1 MFDHICRAI
10 STGIVFTLIL
20 TFLGG
25 CGGSDH
31 QVTTRMHLTNVSGS
45 TVVFLA
51 IEDSELAVKMAP
63 NRLAQPLP
71 PSAVYSA
78 VLPRTGN
85 YWVRTETQSEGSTLQ
100 RIVGPIRIGRG
111 IQDWEFT
118 RDDEMPLYLAP
129 LGGKSLA
136 VSLPSAQSW

>member
-1 MFDHICRAI
+1 MVNRIYRAVSTAMICAL
-10 STGIVFTLIL
+10 SLTL
-20 TFLGG
+20 LGG
-25 CGGSDH
+25 CGGSDNL
-31 QVTTRMHLTNVSGS
+31 VTTRMHLANTSGS

-51 IEDSELAVKMAP
+51 IENSEAAVKTAP

-71 PSAVYSA
+71 TSAVYSA

-85 YWVRTETQSEGSTLQ
+85 YWVRTETQSQGSTLQ

-118 RDDEMPLYLAP
+118 RDDEAPLYLAP
-129 LGGKSLA
+129 TGEKSLA
-136 VSLPSAQSW
+136 VWLPGTPS